1 MVTPMHYFST
11 FGGKYLPEP
20 ANGMKQLVRG
30 GAPDEEDEFIKL
42 LWRRFPE
49 FCKTIFSP
57 IVNGVGLYHY
67 FDSAD
72 LEAHGITYL
81 QTVINQ
87 IAFANHV
94 RRDKARDFAQ
104 DWTKANVERF
114 FAMTKPPGARDILD
128 EKDIDLYDHVYVD
141 EALKEI
147 WKGTETVTNE
157 GNRPVPFRYIWMERA
172 DKR

>member
-20 ANGMKQLVRG
+20 ANGGRQLIRG

-42 LWRRFPE
+42 LSRRFPA

-57 IVNGVGLYHY
+57 IVNGVDLNLY

-72 LEAHGITYL
+72 VEAHGVTYL

-87 IAFANHV
+87 IAFDNHKH
-94 RRDKARDFAQ
+94 RDKARDFAHQ
-104 DWTKANVERF
+104 WTKANAERF
-114 FAMTKPPGARDILD
+114 LAMTKPPGVRDILD
-128 EKDIDLYDHVYVD
+128 EKDIDLYDHVYVE

-147 WKGTETVTNE
+147 WQGRETVTE
-157 GNRPVPFRYIWMERA
+157 KGN
-172 DKR
+172 